1 MRAAW
6 RCKYLKLSRFV
17 DPTVIPGVDE
27 SPELTR
33 TALMSRWLMSDSC
46 ESMMKK
52 EELEEFFYDDAVIPS
67 IAISI
72 FNCEPAPP
80 EDMGF
85 FAPGCKKLENR
96 EQRKKF
102 RKP

>member
-67 IAISI
+67 IAIFSY
-72 FNCEPAPP
+72 EPAPP
-80 EDMGF
+80 RIWDSLHQDTRSLNFHKEEKVM
-85 FAPGCKKLENR
+85 
-96 EQRKKF
+96 
-102 RKP
+102 